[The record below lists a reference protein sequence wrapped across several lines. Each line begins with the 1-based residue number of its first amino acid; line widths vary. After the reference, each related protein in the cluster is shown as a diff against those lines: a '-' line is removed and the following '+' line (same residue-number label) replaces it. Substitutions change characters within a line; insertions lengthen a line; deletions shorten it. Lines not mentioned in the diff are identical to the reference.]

1 MQLFFIVILHPLPC
15 HALDRSSNEALPCR
29 LHLHDINRHLIKV
42 QDSDEDLVQFIPE
55 THTETVPCRTT
66 VRPKL
71 PLLFH
76 YSPRA
81 MIGSLP
87 HTGWSL
93 TRAEVLDWFEREA
106 KPEAEPAPEEA
117 LSQ

>member
-1 MQLFFIVILHPLPC
+1 MIHLPRCPRVASGVLIAKMAVWGSVRLASGKIAKLQSLFGPRKGGHFR
-15 HALDRSSNEALPCR
+15 A
-29 LHLHDINRHLIKV
+29 
-42 QDSDEDLVQFIPE
+42 
-55 THTETVPCRTT
+55 ETVPCRTT
-66 VRPKL
+66 VWPKL

-81 MIGSLP
+81 MIGSLS
-87 HTGWSL
+87 HKGWSL

-106 KPEAEPAPEEA
+106 KPEAERAPEEA